1 MDPQLSKLLKP
12 GSNITAFQRK
22 FTRFP
27 FVSSGNAVFKFVFFK
42 QCKTLQ
48 ELPENTSLERV
59 LKKHYLDGHYIY
71 EPGGFFFT

>member
-27 FVSSGNAVFKFVFFK
+27 SVSSGKPCKFVFFK
-42 QCKTLQ
+42 QYKTLQ